1 MGLHQTSRFLNSKGN
16 HQQNEKTTY
25 GMGQISANPRSNK
38 GLIPKIYKELTT
50 QYQKTK
56 QFNLK
61 NRQRSCI
68 ELFPRSHTDG
78 Q

>member
-38 GLIPKIYKELTT
+38 GLIPKIYKELI
-50 QYQKTK
+50 QLSSKIPNNQK
-56 QFNLK
+56 NG
-61 NRQRSCI
+61 QR
-68 ELFPRSHTDG
+68 T
-78 Q
+78 